1 MSLRRNDQVVLVGRP
16 ETLYLEPAKG
26 PRTCV
31 RAQFKK
37 VGASTPGGH
46 FMVTVFHTLSGSPK
60 SDVSIDALNPL
71 QFKQDRRGAE
81 IYISPLEIMEI
92 WAWGLSGWGLG
103 GAGPGRAGMGPGW
116 VGLGAGLGG
125 AGLGLVGLAGGGSP
139 PGQGR
144 AV

>member
-1 MSLRRNDQVVLVGRP
+1 MVLVGTP
-16 ETLYLEPAKG
+16 ETLFLQPSGG

-46 FMVTVFHTLSGSPK
+46 FIVTLFHTQSGSPK
-60 SDVSIDALNPL
+60 SGLSIDALNPL

-92 WAWGLSGWGLG
+92 WAWGLSG
-103 GAGPGRAGMGPGW
+103 
-116 VGLGAGLGG
+116 
-125 AGLGLVGLAGGGSP
+125 
-139 PGQGR
+139 
-144 AV
+144 

>member
-1 MSLRRNDQVVLVGRP
+1 MSLRRADQVVLVGRP

-46 FMVTVFHTLSGSPK
+46 FMATLFHTQSGSPE

-71 QFKQDRRGAE
+71 QFKQDCRGAE
-81 IYISPLEIMEI
+81 I
-92 WAWGLSGWGLG
+92 
-103 GAGPGRAGMGPGW
+103 
-116 VGLGAGLGG
+116 
-125 AGLGLVGLAGGGSP
+125 
-139 PGQGR
+139 
-144 AV
+144 